1 MKPIKNFNEFTY
13 LKELADKISSE
24 LPQERVESEK
34 RYGRLTPDLTI
45 RSGDKTILIE
55 LKYANNYSSLPFSTL
70 TQLEDYKRNIPNSKF
85 ILISFSDINELMR
98 EKLKELDIKALVNPD
113 IDTVINEIK
122 KIKTAANKG

>member
-1 MKPIKNFNEFTY
+1 M
-13 LKELADKISSE
+13 
-24 LPQERVESEK
+24 
-34 RYGRLTPDLTI
+34 
-45 RSGDKTILIE
+45 IE